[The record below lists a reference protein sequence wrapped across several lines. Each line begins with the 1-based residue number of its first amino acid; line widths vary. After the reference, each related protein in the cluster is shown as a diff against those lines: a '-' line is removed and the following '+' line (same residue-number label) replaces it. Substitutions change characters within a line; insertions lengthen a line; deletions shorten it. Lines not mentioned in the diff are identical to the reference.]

1 MSAWQNRWD
10 GAKIGS
16 ILIMRQTPTS
26 KQQQLLDH
34 VREWERLHG
43 CMPTQTELAQAC
55 GYRSTNAVRSH
66 LRLLE
71 KKGLIQREPHKARA
85 VRLTKGARQITRNS
99 PISRSGIPLV
109 GTIAAGPLTEAV
121 QSPEQIL
128 EVSPSLFRGANL
140 FALRVQGDSMKD
152 AGVLPGDI
160 AIINR
165 QDEVANDQIAAVMVN
180 GEATLKHFLRRG
192 ADVVLRAANRQ
203 FKDIV
208 IKPGD
213 GASLRILGILSGVIR
228 REVC

>member
-1 MSAWQNRWD
+1 
-10 GAKIGS
+10 
-16 ILIMRQTPTS
+16 MRQSPTS

-34 VREWERLHG
+34 VREWQRLHG
-43 CMPTQTELAQAC
+43 CMPTHAELALVC

-71 KKGLIQREPHKARA
+71 KKGLIERMPHKARA
-85 VRLTKGARQITRNS
+85 VRLTKAAQKIVGNTRPS
-99 PISRSGIPLV
+99 PSGIPLV
-109 GTIAAGPLTEAV
+109 GTIAAGPLTEAI
-121 QSPEQIL
+121 QTPEEML
-128 EVSPSLFRGANL
+128 EVSPSFFRGSSL

-165 QDEVANDQIAAVMVN
+165 QDEAATEQIAAVMVD
-180 GEATLKHFLRRG
+180 GEATLKRIIRRG

-208 IKPGD
+208 IRPGD
-213 GASLRILGILSGVIR
+213 GASLRILGILTGVIR
-228 REVC
+228 REVR